1 MNRILRNVLAA
12 GVMTAIGAAST
23 VSAHAETWRMA
34 HKMPPDS
41 IEGELFQFFA
51 DKVVEKTGGEVEI
64 KVFPNEQLG
73 SDDTV
78 LEQLQIGTVNVY
90 PEGTSYLQKWVPDI
104 KFTSAPFLFDDREHW
119 VRFMQTDLV
128 KGWFKQIEDEA
139 GIALIGSPTAFLRG
153 PYRVMVTDKPWTN
166 LEEMQGTRL
175 RMHPDE
181 LAAAAWRHLGA
192 EVRTLAWTEVY
203 ESISRGIVD
212 AVNSPIALVEPMK
225 FYEVAPHVIRHDEY
239 PQGMAFMTNA
249 KRWNA
254 LSDELRAQ
262 VLDAFA
268 EMAEESEKRMI
279 AAANSDLEAM
289 KAKDVA
295 YTEPDTSDFV
305 ERMQSFY
312 QEMEEKGELPDG
324 FLDAVRSSRA
334 E

>member
-1 MNRILRNVLAA
+1 MNSIIHSVLAA
-12 GVMTAIGAAST
+12 SVLTAFSAGITIGAN
-23 VSAHAETWRMA
+23 AETWRMA

-51 DKVVEKTGGEVEI
+51 DKVDEKTGGEVEI

-119 VRFMQTDLV
+119 VRFMQSDLV
-128 KGWFKQIEDEA
+128 NGWFAQIEDEA

-153 PYRVMVTDKPWTN
+153 PYRVMVTDKPWTT

-225 FYEVAPHVIRHDEY
+225 FYEVAPNVIRHDEY

-254 LSDELRAQ
+254 LSDERRAQ
-262 VLDAFA
+262 ILEAFA
-268 EMAEESEKRMI
+268 EMAAESEKRMN
-279 AAANSDLEAM
+279 AAADRDLEAM
-289 KAKDVA
+289 KAKDVV
-295 YTEPDTSDFV
+295 YTEPDTADFV

>member
-1 MNRILRNVLAA
+1 MNRILRNLLAA
-12 GVMTAIGAAST
+12 GVMTAIGAAAT

-312 QEMEEKGELPDG
+312 QEM
-324 FLDAVRSSRA
+324 
-334 E
+334 

>member
-1 MNRILRNVLAA
+1 MSRILRTILVAAAFAAA
-12 GVMTAIGAAST
+12 GTGASGTAL
-23 VSAHAETWRMA
+23 AETWRMA

-41 IEGELFQFFA
+41 IEGELFQLFA
-51 DKVVEKTGGEVEI
+51 DKVKEKTGGELDV

-90 PEGTSYLQKWVPDI
+90 PEGTSYLQKWVPDM
-104 KFTSAPFLFDDREHW
+104 KFVSAPFLFDDRQHW
-119 VRFMQTDLV
+119 VRFMQSDLV
-128 KGWFKQIEDEA
+128 GEWLKKIEDEA
-139 GIALIGSPTAFLRG
+139 GIALIGSPTAFVRG
-153 PYRVMVTDKPWTN
+153 PYRVMVTDKPWN
-166 LEEMQGTRL
+166 SLEEMQGTRL

-181 LAAAAWRHLGA
+181 LAAAAWRHLGT

-225 FYEVAPHVIRHDEY
+225 FYEVAPHIIRHDEY

-254 LSDELRAQ
+254 LSDERRAQ
-262 VLDAFA
+262 VLEALA
-268 EMAEESEKRMI
+268 ETAAESEKRMT
-279 AAANSDLEAM
+279 AAADKDLAAM
-289 KAKDVA
+289 QEKNVS
-295 YTEPDTSDFV
+295 YSEPDTAAFV
-305 ERMQSFY
+305 ERMESFY
-312 QEMEEKGELPDG
+312 EQMEKAGELPEG
-324 FLDAVRSSRA
+324 FLDAVRASRA

>member
-1 MNRILRNVLAA
+1 MNRILRNLLAA

>member
-1 MNRILRNVLAA
+1 MNRILRNLLAA
-12 GVMTAIGAAST
+12 GVMTAIGAAAT

-225 FYEVAPHVIRHDEY
+225 FYEVAPHIIRHDEY

-312 QEMEEKGELPDG
+312 QEMEEKGELPEG

>member
-1 MNRILRNVLAA
+1 MNRILRNLLAA

-23 VSAHAETWRMA
+23 VSAQAETWRMA

-225 FYEVAPHVIRHDEY
+225 FYEVASHIIRHDEY

-312 QEMEEKGELPDG
+312 QEMEEKGELPEG

>member
-1 MNRILRNVLAA
+1 MNRILRNLLAA
-12 GVMTAIGAAST
+12 GVMTAISAAST
-23 VSAHAETWRMA
+23 VSAQAETWRMA

-225 FYEVAPHVIRHDEY
+225 FYEVAPHIIRHDEY

-312 QEMEEKGELPDG
+312 QEMEEKGELPEG

>member
-1 MNRILRNVLAA
+1 MNRILRNLLAA

-23 VSAHAETWRMA
+23 VSAQAETWRMA

-312 QEMEEKGELPDG
+312 QEMEEKGELPEG

>member
-1 MNRILRNVLAA
+1 MNRILRNLLAA
-12 GVMTAIGAAST
+12 GVMTAIGAAAT

-166 LEEMQGTRL
+166 LRKLVCIYIYRER
-175 RMHPDE
+175 
-181 LAAAAWRHLGA
+181 
-192 EVRTLAWTEVY
+192 
-203 ESISRGIVD
+203 SIDR
-212 AVNSPIALVEPMK
+212 
-225 FYEVAPHVIRHDEY
+225 
-239 PQGMAFMTNA
+239 
-249 KRWNA
+249 
-254 LSDELRAQ
+254 
-262 VLDAFA
+262 
-268 EMAEESEKRMI
+268 
-279 AAANSDLEAM
+279 
-289 KAKDVA
+289 
-295 YTEPDTSDFV
+295 
-305 ERMQSFY
+305 
-312 QEMEEKGELPDG
+312 
-324 FLDAVRSSRA
+324 
-334 E
+334 

>member
-212 AVNSPIALVEPMK
+212 AVNSPIALVQPMK

>member
-12 GVMTAIGAAST
+12 GVMTAIGAAAT
-23 VSAHAETWRMA
+23 VSAQAETWRMA

-119 VRFMQTDLV
+119 VRFMETDLV

-212 AVNSPIALVEPMK
+212 AVNSPIALVQPMK

-268 EMAEESEKRMI
+268 EMAEESEKRMT

-312 QEMEEKGELPDG
+312 QEMEEKGELPEG

>member
-1 MNRILRNVLAA
+1 MNRILLSVLTATVLTAFSA
-12 GVMTAIGAAST
+12 GAT
-23 VSAHAETWRMA
+23 VGVQAETWRMA

-41 IEGELFQFFA
+41 IEGELFQYFA
-51 DKVVEKTGGEVEI
+51 DKVEEKTGGELEL

-90 PEGTSYLQKWVPDI
+90 PEGVSYLQKWAPDL

-128 KGWFKQIEDEA
+128 KGWLKTIEDEA
-139 GIALIGSPTAFLRG
+139 GIALIGSPTAFVRG
-153 PYRVMVTDKPWTN
+153 PYRVMVTDKPWET

-225 FYEVAPHVIRHDEY
+225 FYEVAPNIIRHDEY

-249 KRWNA
+249 ERWNG
-254 LSDELRAQ
+254 LSDERRAQ
-262 VLDAFA
+262 VLEAFA
-268 EMAEESEKRMI
+268 EMAEESEKRTM
-279 AAANSDLEAM
+279 AVAEKDLAAM
-289 KAKDVA
+289 KEKDVV
-295 YTEPDTSDFV
+295 YSEPDTAAFV
-305 ERMQSFY
+305 ERMESFY
-312 QEMEEKGELPDG
+312 QEMEEAGELPQG

>member
-1 MNRILRNVLAA
+1 MNRILRNLLAA
-12 GVMTAIGAAST
+12 GVMTAIGAAAT

-312 QEMEEKGELPDG
+312 QEMEEKGELPEG

>member
-1 MNRILRNVLAA
+1 MNRILRNLLAA
-12 GVMTAIGAAST
+12 GVMTAIGAAAT

-153 PYRVMVTDKPWTN
+153 PYRVMVTDEPWTN

-225 FYEVAPHVIRHDEY
+225 FYEVAPHIIRHDEY

-312 QEMEEKGELPDG
+312 QEMEEKGELPEG

>member
-225 FYEVAPHVIRHDEY
+225 FYEVAPHIIRHDEY

-312 QEMEEKGELPDG
+312 QEMEEKGELPEG

>member
-12 GVMTAIGAAST
+12 GVMTAIGAAAT
-23 VSAHAETWRMA
+23 VSAQAETWRMA

-119 VRFMQTDLV
+119 VRFMQSDLV

-166 LEEMQGTRL
+166 LQEMQGTRL

-254 LSDELRAQ
+254 LSDERRAQ
-262 VLDAFA
+262 ILDAFA
-268 EMAEESEKRMI
+268 EMAVESEKRMN
-279 AAANSDLEAM
+279 AAADKDLEAM

-295 YTEPDTSDFV
+295 YSEPDTSDFV
-305 ERMQSFY
+305 ERMGSFY
-312 QEMEEKGELPDG
+312 QEMEEKGELPEG
-324 FLDAVRSSRA
+324 FLDAVRFSRT

>member
-1 MNRILRNVLAA
+1 MNRILRNLLAA
-12 GVMTAIGAAST
+12 GVMMAIGAAAT

-225 FYEVAPHVIRHDEY
+225 FYEVAPHIIRHDEY

-295 YTEPDTSDFV
+295 YMEPDTSDFV

-312 QEMEEKGELPDG
+312 QEMEEKGELPEG